1 MKERGVNFIDT
12 AEMYPVPSSAPGWCP
27 GRTEEIVGSWLA
39 ANPAWRERV
48 VVATKVMGFAGASR
62 VPANRDPSLAA
73 TAAVAT
79 GGGAELLPEREARL
93 DAASVHAACAASLR
107 RLQTD
112 RIDLYQL
119 HWPDRYVPLWGAT
132 AYDGAAAAAR
142 DDGAVPIE
150 ETAAALKE
158 LLDAGKIRAYGLS
171 NETSYGV
178 CEWARVAQAL
188 GMPPPASI
196 QNAFSLLNRGF
207 ETELAEACAPRHHN
221 IGLLPWS
228 PLCGGLLAG
237 KYAPGAA
244 APAAD
249 ASNARFTLF
258 PSFQARWA
266 SPSDPTKAAVAM
278 YAELA
283 RREGVSL
290 VTLSLAWCASRGYAA
305 STIVGATTLAQ
316 LKEDIDAFDPAVRP
330 PLSADCLAAVDQI
343 HLRCRD
349 PCTKL

>member
-1 MKERGVNFIDT
+1 
-12 AEMYPVPSSAPGWCP
+12 MYQ
-27 GRTEEIVGSWLA
+27 
-39 ANPAWRERV
+39 
-48 VVATKVMGFAGASR
+48 
-62 VPANRDPSLAA
+62 SLLNY
-73 TAAVAT
+73 
-79 GGGAELLPEREARL
+79 LLQ
-93 DAASVHAACAASLR
+93 H
-107 RLQTD
+107 T
-112 RIDLYQL
+112 I
-119 HWPDRYVPLWGAT
+119 RYVPLWGST

-142 DDGAVPIE
+142 DNDGGGAGPVPIE

-178 CEWARVAQAL
+178 CEWARVARAL

-221 IGLLPWS
+221 VGLLPWS

-237 KYAPGAA
+237 KYAPGDDT

-258 PSFQARWA
+258 PTFQSRWA